1 MKISAAL
8 DEIGNAPS
16 LETLQGLKVKYL
28 GKNGVLTQEM
38 KTLGSLASDERRE
51 KGRVLNE
58 WKQALEAAIEARE
71 ASLKEAML
79 QAKLEQESVDVS
91 LPGYAFPSG
100 GLHISSLI
108 MAELLGIFR
117 RMGYSVV
124 QGPEVE
130 SEFFNFDTLNMP
142 DWHPARDMQ
151 DTFWVQLNQHPSP
164 LLPGRGEQRGE
175 GENQYPSPHPSI
187 PSPARGEGKPGS
199 FTIQGPFGE
208 DVTAL
213 GGAVLRTHTSGMQ
226 IRYMIQHTPPFK
238 IVVPGRVF
246 RYEQTDASH
255 EAMFHQLEGLVV
267 GSDITMADLKG
278 AITELARGL
287 FGKEGKAR
295 FQPTYFPFVEPGAQ
309 FAMWW
314 PERQKWLELGGSGM
328 VHPNLFMAVDEYREK
343 MGLPRVYQGLTGWAF
358 GMGVERLALLRYGIP
373 DIRYFYQ
380 NRLSFLR
387 QFRG

>member
-1 MKISAAL
+1 MNISAAL

-28 GKNGVLTQEM
+28 GRNGLLTQEM
-38 KTLGSLASDERRE
+38 KTLGRLSTNERKER
-51 KGRVLNE
+51 GRVLNE
-58 WKQALEAAIEARE
+58 WKQALEAAVEARE
-71 ASLKEAML
+71 SNLKEAIL
-79 QAKLEQESVDVS
+79 QAKLEQEKLDVS
-91 LPGYAFPSG
+91 LPGLAFPSG
-100 GLHISSLI
+100 GLHITSRIIS
-108 MAELLGIFR
+108 ELLNIFR
-117 RMGYSVV
+117 RQGFSVV
-124 QGPEVE
+124 EGPELE

-151 DTFWVQLNQHPSP
+151 DTFWLKLDQHPSP
-164 LLPGRGEQRGE
+164 LHSRSEAQRGE
-175 GENQYPSPHPSI
+175 GESHP
-187 PSPARGEGKPGS
+187 G

-208 DVTAL
+208 DVTPL

-267 GSDITMADLKG
+267 GAEITMADLKG
-278 AITELARGL
+278 AISELARGL

-328 VHPNLFMAVDEYREK
+328 VHPNLFRAVDDYREK
-343 MGLPRVYQGLTGWAF
+343 MGLPRVYQGMSGWAF

-387 QFRG
+387 QFRN

>member
-1 MKISAAL
+1 MNIQAAL
-8 DEIGNAPS
+8 DEISQAPD
-16 LETLQGLKVKYL
+16 LNLLQELKVKFL
-28 GKNGVLTQEM
+28 GKNGLITQEM
-38 KTLGSLASDERRE
+38 KTLGKLSPEERKER
-51 KGRVLNE
+51 GRVLNE
-58 WKQALEAAIEARE
+58 WKQTLEAALEARE
-71 ASLKEAML
+71 TALKEEAL
-79 QAKLEQESVDVS
+79 QERLEKEALDVS

-100 GLHISSLI
+100 GLHITSMILN
-108 MAELLGIFR
+108 ELLGIFR
-117 RMGYSVV
+117 NMGYSVV
-124 QGPEVE
+124 EGPEVE
-130 SEFFNFDTLNMP
+130 SEFFNFDAVNMP

-151 DTFWVQLNQHPSP
+151 DTFWVRLGSSH
-164 LLPGRGEQRGE
+164 
-175 GENQYPSPHPSI
+175 
-187 PSPARGEGKPGS
+187 SPAGAGQAED
-199 FTIQGPFGE
+199 FTIRGPFGE
-208 DVTAL
+208 NVNDL

-267 GSDITMADLKG
+267 GPAITMADLKG
-278 AITELARGL
+278 AISELARGL

-328 VHPNLFMAVDEYREK
+328 IHPNLFKAVDDYREK
-343 MGLPRVYQGLTGWAF
+343 MGLPRAYEGMTGWAF

-387 QFRG
+387 QFKEQR

>member
-1 MKISAAL
+1 MDIEAAL
-8 DEIGNAPS
+8 EEIGRAPN
-16 LETLQGLKVKYL
+16 LERLQGLKVHYL
-28 GKNGVLTQEM
+28 GKNGQVTQAM
-38 KTLGSLASDERRE
+38 KTLGQLPPEERRE

-58 WKQALEAAIEARE
+58 WKRALELALEARE
-71 ASLKEAML
+71 TQLKEQAL
-79 QAKLEQESVDVS
+79 QARLEQEALDVS

-100 GLHISSLI
+100 GLHITSRIVL
-108 MAELLGIFR
+108 ELVNIFR
-117 RMGYSVV
+117 RLGFSVV
-124 QGPEVE
+124 EGPEVE
-130 SEFFNFDTLNMP
+130 SEFFNFDALNMP
-142 DWHPARDMQ
+142 EWHPARDMQ
-151 DTFWVQLNQHPSP
+151 DTFWVEFN
-164 LLPGRGEQRGE
+164 RAAEE
-175 GENQYPSPHPSI
+175 
-187 PSPARGEGKPGS
+187 A

-208 DVTAL
+208 DVTGL

-226 IRYMIQHTPPFK
+226 IRYMIQHTPPFR

-267 GSDITMADLKG
+267 GPNITMADLKG
-278 AITELARGL
+278 AISELARGL

-295 FQPTYFPFVEPGAQ
+295 FQPTFFPFVEPGVQ

-314 PERQKWLELGGSGM
+314 PERQKWLELGGAGM
-328 VHPNLFMAVDEYREK
+328 VHPYLFKAVDDYRERQ
-343 MGLPRVYQGLTGWAF
+343 GLPRAYEGVTGWAF

>member
-1 MKISAAL
+1 MDIAAAL
-8 DEIGNAPS
+8 EEIGKAPNLES
-16 LETLQGLKVKYL
+16 LQSLKVQYL
-28 GKNGVLTQEM
+28 GKNGRVTQAM
-38 KTLGSLASDERRE
+38 KTLGQLPPEERKE

-58 WKQALEAAIEARE
+58 WKRALEEALEVREAQLKEQALQAR
-71 ASLKEAML
+71 
-79 QAKLEQESVDVS
+79 LEQEALDVS

-100 GLHISSLI
+100 GLHITSRILL
-108 MAELLGIFR
+108 ELVNIFR
-117 RMGYSVV
+117 RLGFSVV
-124 QGPEVE
+124 EGPEVE
-130 SEFFNFDTLNMP
+130 SEFFNFDALNMP
-142 DWHPARDMQ
+142 EWHPARDMQ
-151 DTFWVQLNQHPSP
+151 DTFWAEFNRAASASK
-164 LLPGRGEQRGE
+164 E
-175 GENQYPSPHPSI
+175 
-187 PSPARGEGKPGS
+187 A

-208 DVTAL
+208 DVTDL

-226 IRYMIQHTPPFK
+226 IRYMIQHTPPFR

-267 GSDITMADLKG
+267 GPSITMADLKG
-278 AITELARGL
+278 AISELARGL

-295 FQPTYFPFVEPGAQ
+295 FQPTFFPFVEPGVQ

-314 PERQKWLELGGSGM
+314 PERQKWLELGGAGM
-328 VHPNLFMAVDEYREK
+328 VHPYLFKAVDDYRERQ
-343 MGLPRVYQGLTGWAF
+343 GLPRAYQGMTGWAF

>member
-1 MKISAAL
+1 MDINAAL
-8 DEIGNAPS
+8 EEIGKAPT
-16 LETLQGLKVKYL
+16 LESLQGLKVQYL
-28 GKNGVLTQEM
+28 GRNGLITQEM
-38 KTLGSLASDERRE
+38 KTLGGLSPEQRKE
-51 KGRVLNE
+51 KGQVLNV
-58 WKQALEAAIEARE
+58 WKQAMEGALETRE
-71 ASLKEAML
+71 AQLKEQAL
-79 QAKLEQESVDVS
+79 QAKLEQEAIDVS

-100 GLHISSLI
+100 GLHITSLI
-108 MAELLGIFR
+108 INELLNIFR
-117 RMGYSVV
+117 GMGYSVV

-130 SEFFNFDTLNMP
+130 SEFFNFDAINMP
-142 DWHPARDMQ
+142 EWHPARDMQ
-151 DTFWVQLNQHPSP
+151 DTFWASLSDPSSS
-164 LLPGRGEQRGE
+164 
-175 GENQYPSPHPSI
+175 SPVGS
-187 PSPARGEGKPGS
+187 EGKG

-208 DVTAL
+208 DVNNL
-213 GGAVLRTHTSGMQ
+213 GQAVLRTHTSGMQ

-267 GSDITMADLKG
+267 GLEITMADLKG

-287 FGKEGKAR
+287 FGKEGRAR

-328 VHPNLFMAVDEYREK
+328 VHPYLFKAVDDYREK
-343 MGLPRVYQGLTGWAF
+343 QGLPRAYHGMTGWAF

-387 QFRG
+387 QFRSS

>member
-1 MKISAAL
+1 MDVSTAL
-8 DEIGNAPS
+8 DEIGKAAN
-16 LETLQGLKVKYL
+16 LERLQALKVQYL
-28 GKNGVLTQEM
+28 GKNGLITQEM
-38 KTLGSLASDERRE
+38 KVLGQLSPEQRRE
-51 KGRVLNE
+51 RGRILNE
-58 WKQALEAAIEARE
+58 WKQALENALEARE
-71 ASLKEAML
+71 AQLKDAAL
-79 QAKLEQESVDVS
+79 QAQLEQEAIDIS

-100 GLHISSLI
+100 GLHITSLI
-108 MAELLGIFR
+108 IRELVNIFR
-117 RMGYSVV
+117 RLGHSVV

-130 SEFFNFDTLNMP
+130 SEFFNFDAINMP
-142 DWHPARDMQ
+142 EWHPARDMQ
-151 DTFWVQLNQHPSP
+151 DTFWARLGQPS
-164 LLPGRGEQRGE
+164 E
-175 GENQYPSPHPSI
+175 GV
-187 PSPARGEGKPGS
+187 A

-208 DVTAL
+208 DVNHL
-213 GGAVLRTHTSGMQ
+213 GQAVLRTHTSGMQ
-226 IRYMIQHTPPFK
+226 IRYMIRHTPPFK

-267 GSDITMADLKG
+267 GPDITMADLKG
-278 AITELARGL
+278 AIGELARGL

-295 FQPTYFPFVEPGAQ
+295 FQPTYFPFVEPGVQ

-314 PERQKWLELGGSGM
+314 PERQKWLELGGAGM
-328 VHPNLFMAVDEYREK
+328 VHPYLFKAVDDYREK
-343 MGLPRVYQGLTGWAF
+343 RGLRRAYEGMTGWAF

>member
-1 MKISAAL
+1 MDIAAAL
-8 DEIGNAPS
+8 EEIGKAPNLES
-16 LETLQGLKVKYL
+16 LQSLKVQYL
-28 GKNGVLTQEM
+28 GKNGRVTQEM
-38 KTLGSLASDERRE
+38 KTLGQLPPEERKE

-58 WKQALEAAIEARE
+58 WKRALEEALEVREAQLKEQALQAR
-71 ASLKEAML
+71 
-79 QAKLEQESVDVS
+79 LEQEALDVS

-100 GLHISSLI
+100 GLHITSRILL
-108 MAELLGIFR
+108 ELVNIFR
-117 RMGYSVV
+117 RLGFSVV
-124 QGPEVE
+124 EGPEVE
-130 SEFFNFDTLNMP
+130 SEFFNFDALNMP
-142 DWHPARDMQ
+142 EWHPARDMQ
-151 DTFWVQLNQHPSP
+151 DTFWVEFNRAASASK
-164 LLPGRGEQRGE
+164 E
-175 GENQYPSPHPSI
+175 
-187 PSPARGEGKPGS
+187 A

-208 DVTAL
+208 DVTDL

-226 IRYMIQHTPPFK
+226 IRYMIQHTPPFR

-267 GSDITMADLKG
+267 GPSITMADLKG
-278 AITELARGL
+278 AISELARGL

-295 FQPTYFPFVEPGAQ
+295 FQPTFFPFVEPGVQ

-314 PERQKWLELGGSGM
+314 PERQKWLELGGAGM
-328 VHPNLFMAVDEYREK
+328 VHPYLFKAVDDYRERQ
-343 MGLPRVYQGLTGWAF
+343 GLPRAYQGMTGWAF

>member
-1 MKISAAL
+1 MDIEAAL
-8 DEIGNAPS
+8 EEIGKAPNLES
-16 LETLQGLKVKYL
+16 LQSLKVHYL
-28 GKNGVLTQEM
+28 GKNGRVTQEM
-38 KTLGSLASDERRE
+38 KTLGQLPPEERRE

-58 WKQALEAAIEARE
+58 WKRALELALEARE
-71 ASLKEAML
+71 AQLKEQAL
-79 QAKLEQESVDVS
+79 QARLEQEALDVS

-100 GLHISSLI
+100 GLHITSLI
-108 MAELLGIFR
+108 VLELVNIFR
-117 RMGYSVV
+117 RLGFSVV
-124 QGPEVE
+124 EGPEVE
-130 SEFFNFDTLNMP
+130 SEFFNFDALNMP
-142 DWHPARDMQ
+142 EWHPARDMQ
-151 DTFWVQLNQHPSP
+151 DTFWVEFN
-164 LLPGRGEQRGE
+164 
-175 GENQYPSPHPSI
+175 
-187 PSPARGEGKPGS
+187 PAAEEA

-208 DVTAL
+208 DVTGL

-226 IRYMIQHTPPFK
+226 IRYMIQHTPPFR

-267 GSDITMADLKG
+267 GPNITMADLKG
-278 AITELARGL
+278 AISELARGL

-295 FQPTYFPFVEPGAQ
+295 FQPTFFPFVEPGVQ

-314 PERQKWLELGGSGM
+314 PERQKWLELGGAGM
-328 VHPNLFMAVDEYREK
+328 VHPYLLKAVDDYRERQ
-343 MGLPRVYQGLTGWAF
+343 GLPRAYEGMTGWAF

>member
-1 MKISAAL
+1 MDVSAAL
-8 DEIGNAPS
+8 DEIGKAPT
-16 LETLQGLKVKYL
+16 LESLQGLKVQYL
-28 GKNGVLTQEM
+28 GKNGLVTQEM
-38 KTLGSLASDERRE
+38 KTLGKLSPEQRKE

-58 WKQALEAAIEARE
+58 WKQALEGALEARE
-71 ASLKEAML
+71 TQLKEQAL
-79 QAKLEQESVDVS
+79 RAKLEQETIDVS

-100 GLHISSLI
+100 GLHITSLI
-108 MAELLGIFR
+108 INELLGIFR
-117 RMGYSVV
+117 GMGYSVV

-130 SEFFNFDTLNMP
+130 SEFFNFDAINMP
-142 DWHPARDMQ
+142 EWHPARDMQ
-151 DTFWVQLNQHPSP
+151 DTFWASLGNPS
-164 LLPGRGEQRGE
+164 GS
-175 GENQYPSPHPSI
+175 SPVD
-187 PSPARGEGKPGS
+187 GEGKG

-208 DVTAL
+208 GVNNL
-213 GGAVLRTHTSGMQ
+213 GQAVLRTHTSGMQ

-267 GSDITMADLKG
+267 GPDITMADLKG

-328 VHPNLFMAVDEYREK
+328 VHPYLFKAVDDYREK
-343 MGLPRVYQGLTGWAF
+343 LGLPRAYEGMTGWAF

-387 QFRG
+387 QFRN

>member
-1 MKISAAL
+1 MDVKRAL
-8 DEIGNAPS
+8 DEIGKAPT
-16 LETLQGLKVKYL
+16 LERLQSLKVQYL
-28 GKNGVLTQEM
+28 GKNGLVTQEM
-38 KTLGSLASDERRE
+38 KTLGQLSPEERKE

-58 WKQALEAAIEARE
+58 WKQALESALEARE
-71 ASLKEAML
+71 TQLKEQAL
-79 QAKLEQESVDVS
+79 QARLEQEALDVS

-100 GLHISSLI
+100 GLHITSLI
-108 MAELLGIFR
+108 INELLGIFR

-130 SEFFNFDTLNMP
+130 SEFFNFDAINMP
-142 DWHPARDMQ
+142 EWHPARDMQ
-151 DTFWVQLNQHPSP
+151 DTFWASLGDPS
-164 LLPGRGEQRGE
+164 QA
-175 GENQYPSPHPSI
+175 
-187 PSPARGEGKPGS
+187 SPAGS
-199 FTIQGPFGE
+199 ERKGFTIQGPLGE
-208 DVTAL
+208 DVNHL
-213 GGAVLRTHTSGMQ
+213 GQAVLRTHTSGMQ
-226 IRYMIQHTPPFK
+226 IRYMIEHTPPFK

-267 GSDITMADLKG
+267 GPDITMADLKG

-328 VHPNLFMAVDEYREK
+328 VHPYLFKAVDDYREK
-343 MGLPRVYQGLTGWAF
+343 QGLPRAYQGMTGWAF

-380 NRLSFLR
+380 NRLSFLK
-387 QFRG
+387 QFKQ

>member
-1 MKISAAL
+1 MDIEAAL
-8 DEIGNAPS
+8 EEIGKAPT
-16 LETLQGLKVKYL
+16 LECLQGLKADYL
-28 GKNGVLTQEM
+28 GKNGRVTQEM
-38 KTLGSLASDERRE
+38 KTLGQLPPEQRKE

-58 WKQALEAAIEARE
+58 WKRALEEALEARE
-71 ASLKEAML
+71 AQLKEQAL
-79 QAKLEQESVDVS
+79 QARLEREALDVS

-100 GLHISSLI
+100 GLHITSLI
-108 MAELLGIFR
+108 ISELVNIFR
-117 RMGYSVV
+117 KLGFSVV
-124 QGPEVE
+124 EGPEVE
-130 SEFFNFDTLNMP
+130 SEFFNFDALNMP
-142 DWHPARDMQ
+142 EWHPARDMQ
-151 DTFWVQLNQHPSP
+151 DTFWVEFD
-164 LLPGRGEQRGE
+164 RGD
-175 GENQYPSPHPSI
+175 
-187 PSPARGEGKPGS
+187 
-199 FTIQGPFGE
+199 FTILGPFAE
-208 DVTAL
+208 DVTGR

-226 IRYMIQHTPPFK
+226 IRYMIQHTPPFR

-267 GSDITMADLKG
+267 GPSITMADLKG
-278 AITELARGL
+278 AISELARGL

-295 FQPTYFPFVEPGAQ
+295 FQPTFFPFVEPGVQ

-314 PERQKWLELGGSGM
+314 PERGKWLELGGAGM
-328 VHPNLFMAVDEYREK
+328 VHPYLFKAVDDYREQQ
-343 MGLPRVYQGLTGWAF
+343 GLPRAYEGVTGWAF

>member
-1 MKISAAL
+1 MDIAAAL
-8 DEIGNAPS
+8 EEISGAPT
-16 LETLQGLKVKYL
+16 LERLQGLKVHYL
-28 GKNGVLTQEM
+28 GKNGLLTQEM
-38 KTLGSLASDERRE
+38 KTLGQLSPEQRKE
-51 KGRVLNE
+51 IGRVLNE
-58 WKQALEAAIEARE
+58 WKRALEEALEARE
-71 ASLKEAML
+71 AELKELEL
-79 QAKLEQESVDVS
+79 QAKLEQEALDVS

-100 GLHISSLI
+100 GLHITSLI
-108 MAELLGIFR
+108 LLELVNIFR
-117 RMGYSVV
+117 KLGFSVV
-124 QGPEVE
+124 EGPEVE
-130 SEFFNFDTLNMP
+130 SEFFNFDALNMP
-142 DWHPARDMQ
+142 EWHPARDMQ
-151 DTFWVQLNQHPSP
+151 DTFWVEFGGAPESSEKGQLEH
-164 LLPGRGEQRGE
+164 GF
-175 GENQYPSPHPSI
+175 
-187 PSPARGEGKPGS
+187 A
-199 FTIQGPFGE
+199 IQGPFGE

-267 GSDITMADLKG
+267 GPNITMADLKG
-278 AITELARGL
+278 AISELARGL
-287 FGKEGKAR
+287 FGKEGRAR
-295 FQPTYFPFVEPGAQ
+295 FQPTFFPFVEPGVQ

-314 PERQKWLELGGSGM
+314 PEREKWLELGGAGM
-328 VHPNLFMAVDEYREK
+328 VHPYLFKAVDDYREK
-343 MGLPRVYQGLTGWAF
+343 HGLPRVYEGMTGWAF

>member
-1 MKISAAL
+1 MDLAAAL
-8 DEIGNAPS
+8 EEIGKATT
-16 LETLQGLKVKYL
+16 LEGLQGLKAHYL
-28 GKNGVLTQEM
+28 GKNGLVTQEM
-38 KTLGSLASDERRE
+38 KTLGQLAPEQRKE

-58 WKQALEAAIEARE
+58 WKRALEEALEARE
-71 ASLKEAML
+71 AQLKAQEL
-79 QAKLEQESVDVS
+79 QAKLEQEALDVS

-100 GLHISSLI
+100 GLHITSLI
-108 MAELLGIFR
+108 LLELVNIFR
-117 RMGYSVV
+117 RQGFSVV
-124 QGPEVE
+124 EGPEVE
-130 SEFFNFDTLNMP
+130 SEFFNFDALNMP
-142 DWHPARDMQ
+142 EWHPARDMQ
-151 DTFWVQLNQHPSP
+151 DTFWVEFNRAEPTSTQ
-164 LLPGRGEQRGE
+164 E
-175 GENQYPSPHPSI
+175 
-187 PSPARGEGKPGS
+187 A

-208 DVTAL
+208 DVSDL

-267 GSDITMADLKG
+267 GPGITMADLKG
-278 AITELARGL
+278 AISELARGL

-295 FQPTYFPFVEPGAQ
+295 FQPTFFPFVEPGVQ

-314 PERQKWLELGGSGM
+314 PEREKWLELGGAGM
-328 VHPNLFMAVDEYREK
+328 VHPYLFKAVDDYREQQ
-343 MGLPRVYQGLTGWAF
+343 GLPRAYEGMTGWAF

-387 QFRG
+387 QFRV

>member
-28 GKNGVLTQEM
+28 GKSGVLTQEM
-38 KTLGSLASDERRE
+38 KTLGSLSSDERRE

-58 WKQALEAAIEARE
+58 WKQALEAAIEARQ
-71 ASLKEAML
+71 ASLKEAIL
-79 QAKLEQESVDVS
+79 QAKLDQEFQDVS

-151 DTFWVQLNQHPSP
+151 DTFWVQLDKHPSP
-164 LLPGRGEQRGE
+164 LPPGRGEQRGE
-175 GENQYPSPHPSI
+175 GQSHQ
-187 PSPARGEGKPGS
+187 G

-208 DVTAL
+208 DVTPL

-267 GSDITMADLKG
+267 GPDITMADLKG

-328 VHPNLFMAVDEYREK
+328 VHPNLFRAVDEYREK
-343 MGLPRVYQGLTGWAF
+343 MGLSRAYQGLTGWAF

>member
-1 MKISAAL
+1 MNIEAAL
-8 DEIGNAPS
+8 EEIGKAPT
-16 LETLQGLKVKYL
+16 LESLQGLKVRYL
-28 GKNGVLTQEM
+28 GKNGLVTQEM
-38 KTLGSLASDERRE
+38 KTLGRLSPEERRE

-58 WKQALEAAIEARE
+58 WKAALEKALEARETTLREEA
-71 ASLKEAML
+71 L
-79 QAKLEQESVDVS
+79 QAQLLQESIDVS

-100 GLHISSLI
+100 GLHITSLI
-108 MAELLGIFR
+108 LGELVGIFR
-117 RMGYSVV
+117 KQGFGVV
-124 QGPEVE
+124 EGPEVE
-130 SEFFNFDTLNMP
+130 SEFFNFDAINMP
-142 DWHPARDMQ
+142 EWHPARDMQ
-151 DTFWVQLNQHPSP
+151 DTFWVEFKGLSSQ
-164 LLPGRGEQRGE
+164 PGETQ
-175 GENQYPSPHPSI
+175 
-187 PSPARGEGKPGS
+187 PA

-208 DVTAL
+208 DVNDL

-226 IRYMIQHTPPFK
+226 IRYMIQHTPPFR

-267 GSDITMADLKG
+267 GPNITMADLKG

-287 FGKEGKAR
+287 FGEEGKAR
-295 FQPTYFPFVEPGAQ
+295 FQPTYFPFVEPGVQ

-314 PERQKWLELGGSGM
+314 PERQKWLELGGAGM
-328 VHPNLFMAVDEYREK
+328 VHPYLFKAVDDYRERQ
-343 MGLPRVYQGLTGWAF
+343 GLPRAYEGMTGWAF

-380 NRLSFLR
+380 NRLGFLR